1 MSLTAK
7 TIQKLVDAHTADI
20 VQQLAAKYGF
30 DAAEAQASL
39 VHPTTK
45 SKSPRKPRAKNAYMR
60 FSSDERPKL
69 KEEHPDMAPKDVLKE
84 LGKRWSALTDEQ
96 KDPYVE
102 AYNEEKAE
110 LDEKAALEE
119 QAASD

>member
-7 TIQKLVDAHTADI
+7 TIQKLIDAHTADV
-20 VQQLAAKYGF
+20 VQQLAAKYDF

-39 VHPTTK
+39 VYPTTK

-60 FSSDERPKL
+60 FSAEERPKL
-69 KEEHPDMAPKDVLKE
+69 KIQEPDMPPKEVLKE

-96 KDPYVE
+96 KDPYVD
-102 AYNEEKAE
+102 AYNV
-110 LDEKAALEE
+110 EKAALEE
-119 QAASD
+119 AASASD

>member
-7 TIQKLVDAHTADI
+7 TIQKLIDAHTAD
-20 VQQLAAKYGF
+20 VVHQLAEKYGF
-30 DAAEAQASL
+30 DAKEAQAAL
-39 VHPTTK
+39 VVTTAK
-45 SKSPRKPRAKNAYMR
+45 NKSPRKPRAKNAYMR

-96 KDPYVE
+96 KDPYVD
-102 AYNEEKAE
+102 AYNEEKAT
-110 LDEKAALEE
+110 LEQ
-119 QAASD
+119 QANETTTD